1 MAKSE
6 NTINR
11 TEKIKA
17 EYKSL
22 RVDRIK
28 SRDDV
33 EAILAE
39 KYNRSTYTIREI
51 VSRPNYPTKKLIKN

>member
-17 EYKSL
+17 EYKEL

-28 SRDDV
+28 SRNEV
-33 EAILAE
+33 EAILAK

-51 VSRPNYPTKKLIKN
+51 VSRPDYPTKKPTKN